1 MAKRSVTARRRT
13 ASVSPR
19 KSKSRMASPAKVAR
33 KSSPGRR
40 LRASL
45 GTSRLAR
52 HEDQEN
58 LATATPTR
66 VKREEEDAPE
76 EGTDTQSRS
85 DNVLKDV
92 MNRTQRYVRPRFLAH

>member
-1 MAKRSVTARRRT
+1 MAKRSVTARRHT

-19 KSKSRMASPAKVAR
+19 KSKSRMVSPVKMAR

-40 LRASL
+40 LRASS
-45 GTSRLAR
+45 GTPRKAR

-66 VKREEEDAPE
+66 VKREEDATE
-76 EGTDTQSRS
+76 EGADTQSRP

-92 MNRTQRYVRPRFLAH
+92 MNRTQRYVFSRFLAR

>member
-1 MAKRSVTARRRT
+1 MAKRSATARRRT

-19 KSKSRMASPAKVAR
+19 KSKSRMVSPVKVAR

-40 LRASL
+40 LRASS
-45 GTSRLAR
+45 GTPRPAR

-66 VKREEEDAPE
+66 VKREEQDATE
-76 EGTDTQSRS
+76 EGADTQVRS

-92 MNRTQRYVRPRFLAH
+92 MNRTQRYVRPRCLAH